1 MSSTEQQLRDA
12 LRNIASIIEASEHL
26 SDEDVDDGHVHN
38 GHGHRRGGGQHGPD
52 AEVADIGCVPKQLP
66 KRLLVQAAQT
76 ATRINPANGLN
87 LVAMASLGPSS
98 GVMDPLRIAV
108 LTAKYWGPKARQL
121 TVSFMEATPADLRA
135 RIVRHLNAW
144 NRSGGISFVETRGVG
159 QVRISRGGG
168 GYWSYLGT
176 DVLHIPRNQPT
187 MNLESFTMN
196 TPEGEY
202 RRVIRHEAGHTLGF
216 PHEHMRREL
225 VARIDPEKA
234 YAYFERTQGWDR
246 NTVKQQVLTSL
257 DSKSIMG
264 TQPDEDS
271 IMCYQLPGS
280 ITRDGVPIKG
290 GLDINVSDEA
300 FCARIYPKAGSAAR
314 TVPDGHDA
322 EEEEQ
327 MSVANGMN
335 VGDWDPRD
343 DVQPDE
349 ALLR

>member
-1 MSSTEQQLRDA
+1 MSSTEQQLREA

-38 GHGHRRGGGQHGPD
+38 GHGHRRGGGRHGPD
-52 AEVADIGCVPKQLP
+52 VEVADIGCVPKQLP
-66 KRLLVQAAQT
+66 KRLLIQAAQT

-87 LVAMASLGPSS
+87 LVAMASLGSSS

-121 TVSFMEATPADLRA
+121 TVSFMEATPTDLRA

-144 NRSGGISFVETRGVG
+144 NRSGGISFVETRGIG
-159 QVRISRGGG
+159 QVRISRDGG

-176 DVLHIPRNQPT
+176 DVLHIPRDQPT

-280 ITRDGVPIKG
+280 ITRDGAPIKG
-290 GLDINVSDEA
+290 GLDINTSDEA
-300 FCARIYPKAGSAAR
+300 FCASIYPKAGLAAR
-314 TVPDGHDA
+314 AAPDGHDA